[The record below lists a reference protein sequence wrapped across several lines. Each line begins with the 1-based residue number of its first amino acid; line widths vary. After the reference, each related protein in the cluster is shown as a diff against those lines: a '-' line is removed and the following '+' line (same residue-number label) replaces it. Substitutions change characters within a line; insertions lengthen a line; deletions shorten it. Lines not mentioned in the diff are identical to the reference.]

1 MNFQQEQ
8 DNIIKNLTNKPT
20 LLLHSCCGP
29 CSSYCIEALIKHFD
43 ITVLWH
49 NPNIQPK
56 SEYDLRLENQI
67 KLIKEFEQQGKIS
80 LIEIPY
86 DENQFFSKI
95 KGLEKEK
102 EGGKRCEECFKIRL
116 EQAAEIAKE
125 QNFDYFTTT
134 LTVSPHKNAPLI
146 NEIGFLMAE
155 KYNVKFLPSDFKKKN
170 GYKRSIEL
178 SKQFDLYRQNYCGCI
193 FSINKAE

>member
-1 MNFQQEQ
+1 MNFQAEQ
-8 DNIIKNLTNKPT
+8 DNIIKSLTNKPT

-29 CSSYCIEALIKHFD
+29 CSSYCIEALLPYFN

-56 SEYDLRLENQI
+56 SEYDLRLKNQI
-67 KLIKEFEQQGKIS
+67 KLIKEFEQQGKIY

-86 DENQFFSKI
+86 NDNEFFDNI
-95 KGLEKEK
+95 KGLENEK
-102 EGGKRCEECFKIRL
+102 EGGKRCTECFKIRL
-116 EQAAEIAKE
+116 EQAAKTAKE

-146 NEIGFLMAE
+146 NDIGFLMAE

-178 SKQFDLYRQNYCGCI
+178 SKQFDLYRQNYCGCV